1 MKHKPISRPI
11 VATGIASTVVIG
23 SGAFVLSFSALTDLA
38 VRAGINP
45 EIGWMW
51 PLIVDGMI
59 VAATVAIVALA
70 GREGKEQFYPWILLF
85 FGAVVST
92 AANSIHAILA
102 VKASNGNVPIAVSA
116 LVAAMPPVVL
126 LAITHLTVL
135 LVQYARNS
143 AEIQAALAAAEE
155 MERAASAAD
164 AVPAPAPAADAPV
177 APALTANAAAG
188 GVDVVETV
196 LAETVL
202 ADSVRAETA
211 AADASPAAPVVKPA
225 ARSSRRTGDT
235 GQIAAVSAADASAE
249 KPKAAPKRKP
259 RKTTTATQPV
269 VPAAPV
275 AKPAAARTAPKA
287 PVSARQLMPEL
298 GTVTAVNPILRGSV
312 AADVKPAAEGESKTA
327 SASSAGAAATPAVAS
342 TSTVASAPAASA
354 ATPAPEAAPEVAAEE
369 AAKELVSSPA

>member
-1 MKHKPISRPI
+1 MNPQNARPPKAYKPISKPI

-102 VKASNGNVPIAVSA
+102 VQASHGNVPVVVSA

-143 AEIQAALAAAEE
+143 AEMLASLAAEADHTQPAVEAE
-155 MERAASAAD
+155 RPADGIPAAASAAPD
-164 AVPAPAPAADAPV
+164 AGGSADA
-177 APALTANAAAG
+177 AASTDADTNSAVG
-188 GVDVVETV
+188 GVAVVEEA
-196 LAETVL
+196 LAET
-202 ADSVRAETA
+202 APEA
-211 AADASPAAPVVKPA
+211 AGPAP
-225 ARSSRRTGDT
+225 
-235 GQIAAVSAADASAE
+235 

-259 RKTTTATQPV
+259 SKPATASA
-269 VPAAPV
+269 PAGAAAKPTAARTGAKSPV
-275 AKPAAARTAPKA
+275 AKRTPAASVAAATSAGARPAAKG
-287 PVSARQLMPEL
+287 SGSSRQLMPEL
-298 GTVTAVNPILRGSV
+298 STVTAVNPLLRPPQS
-312 AADVKPAAEGESKTA
+312 AEGMT
-327 SASSAGAAATPAVAS
+327 GMAAIVP
-342 TSTVASAPAASA
+342 
-354 ATPAPEAAPEVAAEE
+354 PAPQPTVQNPAGQTAEPDAGSE
-369 AAKELVSSPA
+369 DASKELVSAQG